1 VIQKVTMRFIGKN
14 IRYLRNLKNL
24 TQGVLAERL
33 GITRARLVT
42 YENERNEPPVEFLV
56 TLSEYFSI
64 SLDILVKGDLT
75 KTNPEA
81 MMKVGKNR
89 ILFPVIIDG
98 EGNDLVEV
106 IPEKASAGYLRGYS
120 DPEYIE
126 GLQRMKLPFL
136 PSGKHRAFPIKGDS
150 MPPLSEGA
158 YVIGKYVDSISDV
171 RNGNTYV
178 LLTRNEGIVY
188 KRLYKNPEQEDALVL
203 HSDNKIYPPY
213 ELKSSEVLELWEYTC
228 SINTGSYA
236 EEELNMESIMGMM
249 RELKIELERVRK

>member
-1 VIQKVTMRFIGKN
+1 MVFIGKN

-24 TQGVLAERL
+24 SQEALAEQL

-42 YENERNEPPVEFLV
+42 YENERNEPPVELLV
-56 TLSEYFSI
+56 TLSEHFSI
-64 SLDILVKGDLT
+64 SLDVLVKGDLM

-81 MMKVGKNR
+81 MMKVGRNR
-89 ILFPVIIDG
+89 ILFPVIIDT
-98 EGNDLVEV
+98 EGQDLVEV

-136 PSGKHRAFPIKGDS
+136 PAGKHRAFPIKGDS
-150 MPPLSEGA
+150 MPPLREGS
-158 YVIGKYVDSISDV
+158 YVIGKYVDSFADV
-171 RNGNTYV
+171 RDGNTYV

-188 KRLYKNPEQEDALVL
+188 KRLYRDQEQDDTLML

-213 ELKSSEVLELWEYTC
+213 QLRSSELLEIWEYTC
-228 SINTGSYA
+228 SINTSPYA
-236 EEELNMESIMGMM
+236 EEELNLESIMGMM

>member
-1 VIQKVTMRFIGKN
+1 MMFVGKN

-24 TQGVLAERL
+24 SQEALSEQL

-42 YENERNEPPVEFLV
+42 YENERNEPPVELLV
-56 TLSEYFSI
+56 KLSEHFSI
-64 SLDILVKGDLT
+64 SLDVLVKGDLM

-89 ILFPVIIDG
+89 ILFPVIIDK
-98 EGNDLVEV
+98 EGQDLVEV

-136 PSGKHRAFPIKGDS
+136 PAGKHRAFPIKGDS
-150 MPPLSEGA
+150 MPPLSEGS
-158 YVIGKYVDSISDV
+158 YVIGKYVDSFTDV
-171 RNGNTYV
+171 RDGNTYV

-188 KRLYKNPEQEDALVL
+188 KRLYRNHEQSDALML

-213 ELKSSEVLELWEYTC
+213 SLKSSEVLEIWEYTC
-228 SINTGSYA
+228 SINTSPYA
-236 EEELNMESIMGMM
+236 EEELNLESIMGMM
-249 RELKIELERVRK
+249 RELKIELERVRR

>member
-1 VIQKVTMRFIGKN
+1 VFIGKN

-24 TQGVLAERL
+24 SQEALAEQL

-42 YENERNEPPVEFLV
+42 YENERNEPPVELLV
-56 TLSEYFSI
+56 TLSEHFSI
-64 SLDILVKGDLT
+64 SLDVLVKGDLM

-81 MMKVGKNR
+81 MMKVGRNR
-89 ILFPVIIDG
+89 ILFPVIIDT
-98 EGNDLVEV
+98 EGQDLVEV

-136 PSGKHRAFPIKGDS
+136 PAGKHRAFPIKGDS
-150 MPPLSEGA
+150 MPPLREGS
-158 YVIGKYVDSISDV
+158 YVIGKYVDSFADV
-171 RNGNTYV
+171 RDGNTYV

-188 KRLYKNPEQEDALVL
+188 KRLYRDQEQDDTLML

-213 ELKSSEVLELWEYTC
+213 QLRSSELLEIWEYTC
-228 SINTGSYA
+228 SINTSPYA
-236 EEELNMESIMGMM
+236 EEELNLESIMGMM